1 MGSIFSRL
9 TSSSQPPVSK
19 VILVTGASAGIG
31 KECSLSLI
39 KRGHVVYGAARRV
52 DQMQDIVAAGGHALQ
67 MDITNEKDIIQAIE
81 HILKE
86 QGRIDVLVNNA
97 GYGEYGPIEDVSIDA
112 ARRQF
117 DVNIFGLARITKEVI
132 PHMRR
137 AGKGTI
143 INMSSMGGKVYAP
156 YFGWYQASKHALEGW
171 SDCLRLELNPFNIK
185 VAIIEPGVI
194 RTDFTDVALPPMIE
208 RSKGGPYEKSVAKFV
223 QTWTEMEQ
231 GGSPVSVIADVVVKA
246 SESSNPQ
253 RRYVAGKIAKELI
266 FVRSWFGDAVMDF
279 LSKLSFM

>member
-1 MGSIFSRL
+1 MGSFFSRL
-9 TSSSQPPVSK
+9 TSSTQPPIPK

-31 KECSLSLI
+31 KECSLALI
-39 KRGHVVYGAARRV
+39 NRGHVVYGAARRV
-52 DQMQDIVAAGGHALQ
+52 DQMKDLVAAGGHALQ
-67 MDITNEKDIIQAIE
+67 MDITKEKDIVQGIE
-81 HILKE
+81 RILKE
-86 QGRIDVLVNNA
+86 HGRVDVLVNNA

-132 PHMRR
+132 PHMRQ

-143 INMSSMGGKVYAP
+143 INMSSMAGKVYAP

-185 VAIIEPGVI
+185 VVIIEPGVI
-194 RTDFTDVALPPMIE
+194 RTDFTDIALPPMVE
-208 RSKGGPYEKSVAKFV
+208 RSKGGPYEKSVYKFV
-223 QTWTEMEQ
+223 QAWSEMEQ

-253 RRYVAGKIAKELI
+253 RRYVAGKIARELM
-266 FVRSWFGDAVMDF
+266 FVRSWFGDAAVDF